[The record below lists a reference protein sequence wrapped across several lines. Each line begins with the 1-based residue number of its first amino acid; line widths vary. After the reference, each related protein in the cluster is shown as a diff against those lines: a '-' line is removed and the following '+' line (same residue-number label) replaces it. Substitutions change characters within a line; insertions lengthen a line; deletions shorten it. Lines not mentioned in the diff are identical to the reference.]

1 MGSSPKESRIASSVE
16 GQTKLIIVMI
26 TNLKYFFC
34 MTGLVV
40 GLMACNQM
48 SLTPGPDMGI
58 DKIQFV
64 AGGPAVDYEITTK
77 ATVNTATQLAD
88 NGFIANAVK
97 GSAGSDVEV
106 WSNQA
111 FTKVGDVWEQDKW
124 WPNDN
129 QSYRFYA
136 VYPGSY
142 TTTFAAGGPTIAATN
157 ANDILCAYKGN
168 ATYKSVNTLSFE
180 HIFARLCDVTVS
192 PVSPYTI
199 SGITI
204 NITPKTGGTYNLY
217 TGAGQSDGTGW
228 SSTTNGS
235 ATNIANATSGTKS
248 NDIYLV
254 PGSYTLTATW
264 TATKDNYSQTF
275 SNITKNV
282 SLVGGMRNNIT
293 VSFTGNGMEIQFG
306 VSVEAWGTEAV
317 VAGEWP
323 LKNVPQAI
331 GQFTINEGGDKVGFA
346 PGNLQCTVASGPTDT
361 YNYTGS
367 DWCFADNQWDYL
379 GSTDSAN
386 SFTVGKKMDLFGWV
400 GASASYETYGLC
412 SNTDA
417 NNAYYGTGGSD
428 ALKTDWGDIP
438 GVVSALGSGWFT
450 LTTVQWGYVF
460 DTRNGGTVGGT
471 SRVRWTQGIIRT
483 DVSGVKGIIL
493 FPDGC
498 SIAADEFTTLGTLN
512 AASAWGTRCTAAQW
526 TALEAKGCVFLP
538 VAGYRNG
545 TGVNDVGSSGYYWS
559 SSVDSE
565 TTARRVYF
573 YSGTVNPVKYMLYR
587 SFGFSVRLAKQ
598 LN

>member
-1 MGSSPKESRIASSVE
+1 
-16 GQTKLIIVMI
+16 MI
-26 TNLKYFFC
+26 
-34 MTGLVV
+34 GLVV

-48 SLTPGPDMGI
+48 SLMPGPDMGT

-106 WSNQA
+106 WTNQA

-124 WPNDN
+124 WPIDD

-157 ANDILCAYKGN
+157 ANDILCAYRGN

-217 TGAGQSDGTGW
+217 TGAGHSDGTGW
-228 SSTTNGS
+228 TSTTNGS
-235 ATNIANATSGTKS
+235 ATNIANATPSTKS

-264 TATKDNYSQTF
+264 TATKDNYTQTF
-275 SNITKNV
+275 SNISKDV
-282 SLVGGMRNNIT
+282 DLVGGMQNNIT
-293 VSFTGNGMEIQFG
+293 VSFTGNGTEIQFG
-306 VSVEAWGTEAV
+306 VSVAAWGTEAV
-317 VAGEWP
+317 AAGEWP

-400 GASASYETYGLC
+400 GESASYDTYGLC

-417 NNAYYGTGGSD
+417 NNAYYGTSDSD
-428 ALKTDWGDIP
+428 ALQTDWGDIP
-438 GVVSALGSGWFT
+438 GVVSVCGDGWFT
-450 LTTVQWGYVF
+450 LDVDQVVYLFNTRTTGATV
-460 DTRNGGTVGGT
+460 NGVPDARFTGA
-471 SRVRWTQGIIRT
+471 SIRT
-483 DVSGVKGIIL
+483 DVSAVNGIIL
-493 FPDGC
+493 FPDGY
-498 SIAADEFTTLGTLN
+498 AGGTP
-512 AASAWGTRCTAAQW
+512 S
-526 TALEAKGCVFLP
+526 
-538 VAGYRNG
+538 
-545 TGVNDVGSSGYYWS
+545 GVTW
-559 SSVDSE
+559 
-565 TTARRVYF
+565 
-573 YSGTVNPVKYMLYR
+573 GTVNPATGKGSFNFNTTCTAAGWASLEAAGCIFLPASGYR
-587 SFGFSVRLAKQ
+587 SGAGTNSFGSVGLYWSSTAYSTLCARYVYFNSSNFLPQNKNSYRCDGFAVRLVKS
-598 LN
+598 L

>member
-1 MGSSPKESRIASSVE
+1 MKKPVYLFIFLAAVACEQLSLPSDSS
-16 GQTKLIIVMI
+16 
-26 TNLKYFFC
+26 
-34 MTGLVV
+34 
-40 GLMACNQM
+40 
-48 SLTPGPDMGI
+48 
-58 DKIQFV
+58 KIQFV

-106 WSNQA
+106 WTNQA

-157 ANDILCAYKGN
+157 ASDILCAYKGN
-168 ATYKSVNTLSFE
+168 ATYKSVNTLAFE

-192 PVSPYTI
+192 SVSPYTI

-204 NITPKTGGTYNLY
+204 NITPKTEGTYNLY
-217 TGAGQSDGTGW
+217 TGAGHSDGTGW
-228 SSTTNGS
+228 TSTTNG
-235 ATNIANATSGTKS
+235 AAMNIANATPSTKS

-264 TATKDNYSQTF
+264 TATKDNYTQTF

-293 VSFTGNGMEIQFG
+293 VSFTGNGTEIQFG

-317 VAGEWP
+317 AAGEWP

-331 GQFTINEGGDKVGFA
+331 GQFTINDGGNKVGFA
-346 PGNLQCTVASGPTDT
+346 PGNLQCTIESGPTNT
-361 YNYTGS
+361 YNYTGT

-386 SFTVGKKMDLFGWV
+386 SFTVDKKVELFGWV
-400 GASASYETYGLC
+400 GESASYDSYGLC
-412 SNTDA
+412 ISKYVG
-417 NNAYYGTGGSD
+417 NAYYGTDGSD

-450 LTTVQWGYVF
+450 LTKDQWVYVF
-460 DTRNGGTVGGT
+460 NTRNGGTVGGT
-471 SRVRWTQGIIRT
+471 SHARWTQGTIRT
-483 DVSGVKGIIL
+483 NVSGVNGIIL

-498 SIAADEFTTLGTLN
+498 SIAASAFTTLGTLN
-512 AASAWGTRCTAAQW
+512 AASDWQTKCTAAQW

-538 VAGYRNG
+538 AAGRRSG
-545 TGVNDVGSSGYYWS
+545 TDVKNVGSYGNYWS
-559 SSVDSE
+559 SSFRGSSFAMYVSFRSGSVSPQDENSRSE
-565 TTARRVYF
+565 GY
-573 YSGTVNPVKYMLYR
+573 
-587 SFGFSVRLAKQ
+587 SVRLAKA
-598 LN
+598 N

>member
-1 MGSSPKESRIASSVE
+1 MK
-16 GQTKLIIVMI
+16 KL
-26 TNLKYFFC
+26 FC
-34 MTGLVV
+34 MIGLVL

-48 SLTPGPDMGI
+48 SLTPGPDMGT

-64 AGGPAVDYEITTK
+64 AGGPAVDYEVTTK

-106 WSNQA
+106 WTNQS

-157 ANDILCAYKGN
+157 ANDILCAYKSN
-168 ATYKSVNTLSFE
+168 ATYKSVNTLAFE

-204 NITPKTGGTYNLY
+204 SITPKTGGTYNLY
-217 TGAGQSDGTGW
+217 TGAGHSDGTGW
-228 SSTTNGS
+228 TSTTNGS
-235 ATNIANATSGTKS
+235 ATNIANATPSTKS

-264 TATKDNYSQTF
+264 TATKDNYTQTF

-282 SLVGGMRNNIT
+282 DLVGGMRNNIT
-293 VSFTGNGMEIQFG
+293 VSFTGNGTEIQFG

-317 VAGEWP
+317 DGGEWP
-323 LKNVPQAI
+323 LKNFPKPL
-331 GQFTINEGGDKVGFA
+331 GQFTINASGDKVGFA
-346 PGNLQCTVASGPTDT
+346 PGNLQCTIESGPDATG
-361 YNYTGS
+361 YNYTGT
-367 DWCFADNQWDYL
+367 DWCFAENQWDYL
-379 GSTDSAN
+379 GTTDGAN
-386 SFTVGKKMDLFGWV
+386 SFTIGKKMEFFGWV
-400 GASASYETYGLC
+400 GESADYYSYGLC
-412 SNTDA
+412 SNTSE
-417 NNAYYGTGGSD
+417 NNSYYGTSNND
-428 ALKTDWGDIP
+428 VLKTPWGEIP
-438 GVVSALGSGWFT
+438 EIVTNCGPGWFT
-450 LTTVQWGYVF
+450 LTNEQWGYVF
-460 DTRNGGTVGGT
+460 NTRDGGSVGGFPSARYT
-471 SRVRWTQGIIRT
+471 EATIRT
-483 DVSGVKGIIL
+483 DVSGVNGIIL

-498 SIAADEFTTLGTLN
+498 SIEASEFTTLGTLN
-512 AASAWGTRCTAAQW
+512 AASAWETKCTAAQW

-538 VAGYRNG
+538 AAGSRLG
-545 TGVNDVGSSGYYWS
+545 TGVGDVGSNGVYWS
-559 SSVDSE
+559 SSVLSE
-565 TTARRVYF
+565 TYARNVSFR
-573 YSGTVNPVKYMLYR
+573 SGTVNPQDNGR
-587 SFGFSVRLAKQ
+587 RRRGFSVRLVKAV
-598 LN
+598 N

>member
-1 MGSSPKESRIASSVE
+1 MS
-16 GQTKLIIVMI
+16 L
-26 TNLKYFFC
+26 
-34 MTGLVV
+34 V
-40 GLMACNQM
+40 GLMACNQLAL
-48 SLTPGPDMGI
+48 SPESGQESG
-58 DKIQFV
+58 KIQFV
-64 AGGPAVDYEITTK
+64 AGGPAVDYEVTTK

-106 WSNQA
+106 WTNQA

-168 ATYKSVNTLSFE
+168 ATYKSVNTLAFE

-199 SGITI
+199 SAITI

-217 TGAGQSDGTGW
+217 TGAGHSDGTGW
-228 SSTTNGS
+228 TATTNGS
-235 ATNIANATSGTKS
+235 ATNIANTTPSTKS

-264 TATKDNYSQTF
+264 TATKDNYTQTF

-282 SLVGGMRNNIT
+282 DLVGGMRNNIT
-293 VSFTGNGMEIQFG
+293 VSFTGNGTEIQFG

-317 VAGEWP
+317 AAGEWP
-323 LKNVPQAI
+323 LPNLPQPL
-331 GQFTINEGGDKVGFA
+331 GQFTINASGDKVGFA
-346 PGNLQCTVASGPTDT
+346 PGNLQCIIASGPDATS

-367 DWCFADNQWDYL
+367 DWCFAEHQWDYL
-379 GSTDSAN
+379 GSTSGAN
-386 SFTVGKKMDLFGWV
+386 SFTIGKKVDLFGWV
-400 GASASYETYGLC
+400 GESADNDTYGLC
-412 SNTDA
+412 THTE
-417 NNAYYGTGGSD
+417 NNNGYYGTSASD
-428 ALKTDWGDIP
+428 NLKTDWGDIP
-438 GVVSALGSGWFT
+438 DVVSSLGSGWST
-450 LTTVQWGYVF
+450 LTTEQWGYVF

-471 SRVRWTQGIIRT
+471 SPARWTQGTIRT
-483 DVSGVKGIIL
+483 DVSGVNGLIL

-498 SIAADEFTTLGTLN
+498 SIAAGEFTTLGTLN
-512 AASAWGTRCTAAQW
+512 AASAWETKCTATQW

-538 VAGYRNG
+538 AAGYRNG
-545 TGVNDVGSSGYYWS
+545 TSVDSVGSDGNYWS
-559 SSVDSE
+559 SSPHDVVR
-565 TTARRVYF
+565 ARSVYF
-573 YSGTVNPVKYMLYR
+573 PSGFVFLHSYDDR
-587 SFGFSVRLAKQ
+587 QFGFSIRLVKAV
-598 LN
+598 N